1 MVRYKEVKELW
12 LVLVVVVGLGLGCQ
26 PEEEILAGQ
35 AVQLLFEKDSLQ
47 FDTLFTS
54 EKSITRRL
62 RVYNPA
68 EKTVLIESI
77 FLEGGLQSPYSLY
90 VEGTAGKAFGE
101 QSLLPGDSLL
111 LLLEARLP
119 ATADTLP
126 YLANDALVLVNKG
139 LRQQVP
145 IVGWGQNAL
154 FLGDS
159 VLACNTVWDSPL
171 PYIIE
176 ESILVDS
183 LCSLTIAKGSRLY
196 FKPGAYLYVKGS
208 LLGLGDSLEENR
220 ILFSNHRRDPLYEN
234 QPGQWGGL
242 LFLPGSRDNKLLYCD
257 IRNAEY
263 GIYLGTPDE
272 DREPDLELGYC
283 RIENSLLGGIV
294 SYTSDLLAYNTLVNT
309 AVQYTV
315 ANLAGGN
322 YSYEHCTFANYFAQR
337 EEVPVLVLSDN
348 VELADGSL
356 LSAALSVEM
365 ENSIVSGN
373 LRNPDEILL
382 DKAGGAPVELSFSHN
397 LLRTTMESF
406 SGNGNLISSERFFP
420 SFRNIPGYDYRPD
433 SLSPAIDAGLLPG
446 RERDLAGKL
455 RDSRPD
461 IGAYEY
467 FPEPKDE

>member
-1 MVRYKEVKELW
+1 MKELL
-12 LVLVVVVGLGLGCQ
+12 LVLIVVAGLGLACQ
-26 PEEEILAGQ
+26 PEEEILAGE

-47 FDTLFTS
+47 FDTLFTT

-68 EKTVLIESI
+68 QKTVLIESI
-77 FLEGGLQSPYSLY
+77 FLQGGQQSPYSLY

-101 QSLLPGDSLL
+101 QPLLPGDSLL

-119 ATADTLP
+119 PTADTLP
-126 YLANDALVLVNKG
+126 YLANDALVLINKG
-139 LRQQVP
+139 LRQEVP

-183 LCSLTIAKGSRLY
+183 LCSLTLAKGSRLY

-208 LLGLGDSLEENR
+208 LLARGDSPVEDR
-220 ILFSNHRRDPLYEN
+220 ILFRNHRRDPLYEN

-242 LFLPGSRDNKLLYCD
+242 IFLPGSRDNKLLYCD

-272 DREPDLELGYC
+272 DTEPDLELGYC
-283 RIENSLLGGIV
+283 RIENSLLGGLV
-294 SYTSDLLAYNTLVNT
+294 SYTSDVLAYNTLVNT
-309 AVQYTV
+309 SAQYTV
-315 ANLAGGN
+315 ANLAGGH
-322 YSYEHCTFANYFAQR
+322 YTYEHCTFVNYFSKR
-337 EEVPVLVLSDN
+337 EEVPALVLSDH
-348 VELADGSL
+348 VELDDGSL
-356 LSAALSVEM
+356 LTAPLFVEM
-365 ENSIVSGN
+365 ENSIVGGN
-373 LRNPDEILL
+373 LRSPDEILL
-382 DKAGGAPVELSFSHN
+382 DKAGAAPVELSFSHN
-397 LLRTTMESF
+397 LLRSTLESF

-420 SFRNIPGYDYRPD
+420 SFRSIPDYDYRPD

-446 RERDLAGKL
+446 RAYDLQGKL

>member
-1 MVRYKEVKELW
+1 MKELL
-12 LVLVVVVGLGLGCQ
+12 LVLFVFAGLALACQ
-26 PEEEILAGQ
+26 PEDEILAEE
-35 AVQLLFEKDSLQ
+35 AVRLQFEKDSVQ

-54 EKSITRRL
+54 EKSVTRRL

-68 EKTVLIESI
+68 NETVLIESI
-77 FLEGGLQSPYSLY
+77 FLEGGTQSPYTLY
-90 VEGTAGKAFGE
+90 VNGSAGKAFGA

-119 ATADTLP
+119 VTADTLP
-126 YLANDALVLVNKG
+126 YLANDALVVMNKG
-139 LRQQVP
+139 LRQEVAV
-145 IVGWGQNAL
+145 VGWGQNAI

-159 VLACNTVWDSPL
+159 VLACNSLWDSPL

-176 ESILVDS
+176 KSILVDS
-183 LCSLTIAKGSRLY
+183 LCSLTIGKGSRLY

-208 LLGLGDSLEENR
+208 LIARGDSLEQDR
-220 ILFSNHRRDPLYEN
+220 ILFRNHRHGPLYDK

-242 LFLPGSRDNKLLYCD
+242 IFLPGSKDNRLSYCD

-263 GIYLGTPDE
+263 GVYLGTPDE
-272 DREPDLELGYC
+272 DSIPDLELSYC

-294 SYTSDLLAYNTLVNT
+294 CYTSDLLAYNTLVHS

-322 YSYEHCTFANYFAQR
+322 YTYEHCTFVNYFAQR

-348 VELADGSL
+348 VALEGGELLTADL
-356 LSAALSVEM
+356 HVQM
-365 ENSIVSGN
+365 KNSIVWGN
-373 LRNPDEILL
+373 LSRPAEILI
-382 DKAGGAPVELSFSHN
+382 DDAGGRSLDLQFSHN
-397 LLRTTMESF
+397 LLRTTIERF
-406 SGNGNLISSERFFP
+406 SGSGNLLDSERFYP

-446 RERDLAGKL
+446 RERDLLGRL
-455 RDSRPD
+455 RDNQPD

-467 FPEPKDE
+467 FPEPKDDE

>member
-1 MVRYKEVKELW
+1 MKEL
-12 LVLVVVVGLGLGCQ
+12 LFVLLVVAGLGIACQ
-26 PEEEILAGQ
+26 PEDEILAEGP
-35 AVQLLFEKDSLQ
+35 VQLQFEKDSVQ

-54 EKSITRRL
+54 ERSITRRL

-68 EKTVLIESI
+68 KETVLIESI
-77 FLEGGLQSPYSLY
+77 FLEGGTGSPYTLY
-90 VEGTAGKAFGE
+90 VNGSGGKSFGA

-119 ATADTLP
+119 PTGDVLP
-126 YLANDALVLVNKG
+126 YFAHDALVVINRG
-139 LRQQVP
+139 LRQEVAV
-145 IVGWGQNAL
+145 VGWGQNAL

-159 VLACNTVWDSPL
+159 VLSCNTVWDSPL
-171 PYIIE
+171 PYVIE

-208 LLGLGDSLEENR
+208 LLAQGDSLEQDR
-220 ILFSNHRRDPLYEN
+220 ILFRNYRRDPLHEN

-242 LFLPGSRDNKLLYCD
+242 IFLPGSRENKLNYCD

-272 DREPDLELGYC
+272 DTEPDLELGNS
-283 RIENSLLGGIV
+283 RIENTLLGGIV
-294 SYTSDLLAYNTLVNT
+294 CYTSDLLAYNTLVNT
-309 AVQYTV
+309 SVQYTV

-322 YSYEHCTFANYFAQR
+322 YTYEHCTFVNYFPQR

-348 VELADGSL
+348 VALDGGELLTASL
-356 LSAALSVEM
+356 YVEM
-365 ENSIVSGN
+365 ENSIVWGN
-373 LRNPDEILL
+373 RNQPNEIVIDE
-382 DKAGGAPVELSFSHN
+382 AGSQPLELQFRHN
-397 LLRTTMESF
+397 LLRTTTERF
-406 SGNGNLISSERFFP
+406 YGNGNLLNTERLYP

-446 RERDLAGKL
+446 RERDLQGRL
-455 RDSRPD
+455 RDSQPD

-467 FPEPKDE
+467 FREPDDDE